1 MGSAKIWWTH
11 ALCFLLILTYR
22 MFAVYDFCFLFSLW
36 EWGAL
41 PQLNWEAPTGFF
53 CQEVSSVPWRCV
65 GFWRKFYLSWAAAA
79 GSLAKMGWVGWICS
93 WVDWEVQNG
102 TTLGGVSMW
111 KLQVW
116 YIYIYMYMIQHVAM
130 QRNIGCMC
138 CVILKSLSFL
148 AGLLLVWSMDVDFDV
163 PLYHRSLLAAVNQ
176 VRVTCLR
183 RKMLHPQNKNILTP

>member
-102 TTLGGVSMW
+102 TTLGGGSMW

-116 YIYIYMYMIQHVAM
+116 YIYVYDTTCRNAAQYRLHVLRDFEILVVFGWAFVGLEHGCWFWCSTVSQIAACCCESSARYMPSEK
-130 QRNIGCMC
+130 N
-138 CVILKSLSFL
+138 
-148 AGLLLVWSMDVDFDV
+148 
-163 PLYHRSLLAAVNQ
+163 AASA
-176 VRVTCLR
+176 
-183 RKMLHPQNKNILTP
+183 K